1 MATLA
6 FHGMHPFLTN
16 GRPHD
21 AAKKRDVLFGV
32 AVVTGISC
40 GSVQQP
46 SSAGRVRGS
55 GMSWPLNI
63 RCVRSIFYVPNQ

>member
-6 FHGMHPFLTN
+6 FHGMHPVLTN

-21 AAKKRDVLFGV
+21 APEKRDVLFGV
-32 AVVTGISC
+32 AVVQGISF
-40 GSVQQP
+40 GSVQQR
-46 SSAGRVRGS
+46 SSAGRVRGP

-63 RCVRSIFYVPNQ
+63 RYVRSIFYVPNQ